1 MPRLRRADCSGPGIV
16 RRRRGRGFSYDD
28 AQGRRV
34 DDPEVLARIDALVL
48 PPAWADVWICP
59 YPNGHIQAIGT
70 DAAGR
75 RQYRYHDEWRRQ
87 RDRSKH
93 ESILE
98 FARAL
103 PGARSR
109 LSEHLDE
116 RGLTRSRVLAG
127 AVRLLDLGF
136 FRIGSEE
143 YAESNHTYG
152 LATMRRE
159 HVRIAG
165 DEVIFSY
172 LGKAGKEQ
180 VNSVAEEP
188 VRRLVTALK
197 RRRGGGLE
205 LLAYRGA
212 GGWTDVRSAD
222 INLFLRDLMGVEV
235 SAKSFRTWN
244 ATVFAAVGLAV
255 AERTATSPTASR
267 RAVAHVVREV
277 AGYLGN
283 TPAVCRSSYIDP
295 RVIELF
301 QDGITISDDLDS
313 LGEGVAFGVPATQGP
328 VEAAVVALLEDAGS
342 RRRVRRISAKAA
354 APGGQPVP
362 STAGAGRRS
371 A

>member
-1 MPRLRRADCSGPGIV
+1 MPRLRRADCSGTGIA
-16 RRRRGRGFSYDD
+16 RRRQGQGFRYDD
-28 AQGRRV
+28 ARGRQIT
-34 DDPEVLARIDALVL
+34 DFDVLSRIEALVL
-48 PPAWADVWICP
+48 PPAWNEVWICP
-59 YPNGHIQAIGT
+59 YPNGHIQAVGT

-93 ESILE
+93 ESILG
-98 FARAL
+98 FAEAL
-103 PGARSR
+103 PAAR
-109 LSEHLDE
+109 EHLAE
-116 RGLTRSRVLAG
+116 QLALPRLTRSRVLAG

-143 YAESNHTYG
+143 YAEANHTYG

-159 HVRIAG
+159 HVRISG
-165 DEVIFSY
+165 DLVTFSY

-180 VNSVAEEP
+180 VRSVAEEP

-197 RRRGGGLE
+197 RRRDGGDE
-205 LLAYRGA
+205 LLAYRGPA
-212 GGWTDVRSAD
+212 GWVDVKSAD
-222 INLFLRDLMGVEV
+222 INVYLRDLLGVEAT
-235 SAKSFRTWN
+235 AKSFRTWH

-255 AERTATSPTASR
+255 AERTATSPTAAK

-301 QDGITISDDLDS
+301 QDGITISEELDT

-328 VEAAVVALLEDAGS
+328 IEAAVVGLLRDAGS
-342 RRRVRRISAKAA
+342 RRRVRRLRVTAV
-354 APGGQPVP
+354 QPVITP
-362 STAGAGRRS
+362 ATTARS